1 VDFTGSQVFYDVQEG
16 KSQLAWIK
24 LDVFHLFVAQKKV
37 TDFPQLKSNF
47 FGEVVWE

>member
-1 VDFTGSQVFYDVQEG
+1 MDFTGSQVFYDVQEG

-37 TDFPQLKSNF
+37 TDFSAAEIQFLR
-47 FGEVVWE
+47 